1 LGLQSTIRIYIFA
14 ISKKH
19 YFRQESSK
27 AHLSNYHSVSA
38 IFFNIKITCMKKF
51 SNQMAGIALSVL
63 ITSINSCQKE
73 TAIPEETLLPDIA
86 SGANH
91 ATAKRPFKGSFGTYY
106 NFVPD
111 FANGWAPPNPAPAW
125 YPGGGTGN
133 LTHVG
138 NCQTLFNQYA
148 TFGPGGLQ
156 SIGAPVNMFF
166 ASQLAAAGY
175 TVPNTVTTIF
185 FHQQGKSVWSQA
197 VGISTTVPVSP
208 SRVEFTASHI
218 IIGGTK
224 QFAGAT
230 GEYVISGFFNPQN
243 PNEAGFSVDGWI
255 TY

>member
-1 LGLQSTIRIYIFA
+1 M
-14 ISKKH
+14 K
-19 YFRQESSK
+19 
-27 AHLSNYHSVSA
+27 
-38 IFFNIKITCMKKF
+38 KITTVV
-51 SNQMAGIALSVL
+51 AGIVL
-63 ITSINSCQKE
+63 PLLLIITVSSCQKE
-73 TAIPEETLLPDIA
+73 TTAINGLNEEIA
-86 SGANH
+86 T
-91 ATAKRPFKGSFGTYY
+91 TAKKGPVSRPFKGNFSTYF

-111 FANGWAPPNPAPAW
+111 IANGWTPPNPAPAW

-138 NCQTLFNQYA
+138 NCQTFFNQYA
-148 TFGPGGLQ
+148 TLGPGGLQ

-197 VGISTTVPVSP
+197 VGISTTVPISP
-208 SRVEFTASHI
+208 TRVEFTANHV
-218 IIGGTK
+218 IIGGTN

-230 GEYVISGFFNPQN
+230 GQYVLSGFFNPQN

-255 TY
+255 SY